1 MNHRE
6 RKRAVIVTVTAN
18 IMLRRAVAP
27 LAEQSLGLEEHEA
40 ESPKPWLPGPKHPTM

>member
-1 MNHRE
+1 MNQRE
-6 RKRAVIVTVTAN
+6 RKMVVIVTVAAS

-40 ESPKPWLPGPKHPTM
+40 ESPNP